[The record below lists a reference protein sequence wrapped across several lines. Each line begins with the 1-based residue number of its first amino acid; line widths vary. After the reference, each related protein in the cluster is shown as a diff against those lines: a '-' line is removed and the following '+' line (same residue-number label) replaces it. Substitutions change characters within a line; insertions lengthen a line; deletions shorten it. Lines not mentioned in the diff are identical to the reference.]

1 VLVKDT
7 ISTNRERSGM
17 VRIARDCWL
26 PAESARHLLARCAA
40 VVESAPTQTVVA
52 YTTAARLHGLWLPN
66 RAETI
71 HIATYGRQGAGR
83 EMTWSRRP
91 EFVSHRL
98 QLRSEDIVLLDGVPV
113 TSVARTWR
121 DLATLLS
128 LPDLVA
134 AGDSALRAGVSR
146 AQIHDVLKHCVRGRG
161 IRLCRQAFAMLD
173 GRSASRPESHLRV
186 AVTAPGIPPFAV
198 NEHVFRD
205 EGGWLGQPDLSLA
218 EAKIAL
224 EYQGEEHAE
233 LDRMRKD
240 LTRDS
245 DFRREGWRTFLYG
258 PAEVFRRPWQ
268 VRSEV
273 RREVAARAPHLL
285 VSTRRVGTLAPSGQL

>member
-1 VLVKDT
+1 MTET
-7 ISTNRERSGM
+7 ISTRRDRAGM

-26 PAESARHLLARCAA
+26 PAQSAQDLLARCAA
-40 VVESAPTQTVVA
+40 VVESAPTQTVIA
-52 YTTAARLHGLWLPN
+52 YTTAAELHGLWLPN
-66 RAETI
+66 PAETI
-71 HIATYGRQGAGR
+71 HIATYGRQGTGR

-91 EFVSHRL
+91 ELTSHRL
-98 QLRSEDIVLLDGVPV
+98 QLRTEDVTFVDGVPV
-113 TSVARTWR
+113 TSMARTWR
-121 DLATLLS
+121 DLGTLFR

-134 AGDSALRAGVSR
+134 AGDSALRAGATR
-146 AQIHDVLKHCVRGRG
+146 AQIQDVLTDCVRGRG

-173 GRSASRPESHLRV
+173 ERSASRPESHLRV
-186 AVTAPGIPPFAV
+186 AITAPGIPRFAV
-198 NEHVFRD
+198 NESVFRD

-224 EYQGEEHAE
+224 EYQGEYHAG
-233 LDRMRKD
+233 LMRMRRD

-245 DFRREGWRTFLYG
+245 DFRSEGWRTLLYG

-268 VRSEV
+268 IRSEV

-285 VSTRRVGTLAPSGQL
+285 VPASRVGS

>member
-1 VLVKDT
+1 MRMTQT
-7 ISTNRERSGM
+7 IRTKRRRAGM
-17 VRIARDCWL
+17 SRVARACWV
-26 PAESARHLLARCAA
+26 PADSAEDLLARCAA

-52 YTTAARLHGLWLPN
+52 YTTAAQLHGLWLPN
-66 RAETI
+66 VPETI

-91 EFVSHRL
+91 EFTSHRL
-98 QLRSEDIVLLDGVPV
+98 QLRNEDVTLVHGVPV

-121 DLATLLS
+121 DLGTLLR

-134 AGDSALRAGVSR
+134 AGDSALRAGGSR
-146 AQIHDVLKHCVRGRG
+146 AAIQDVLRHCVHGRG

-173 GRSASRPESHLRV
+173 ERSASRPESHLRV
-186 AVTAPGIPPFAV
+186 AITAPGIPPFAV
-198 NEHVFRD
+198 NESVFRD

-224 EYQGEEHAE
+224 EYQGEDHAD
-233 LDRMRKD
+233 LIRMRKD

-245 DFRREGWRTFLYG
+245 DFRSEGWRMFLYG

-268 VRSEV
+268 IRTEV

-285 VSTRRVGTLAPSGQL
+285 GRTSRVGT